1 MICSITVEQQFSI
14 SMVYMCE
21 FNATNLGMKEKLEMI
36 SLQGKRFLYTAFG
49 VLNETYTNIF
59 TLHS

>member
-1 MICSITVEQQFSI
+1 
-14 SMVYMCE
+14 MVYMYE
-21 FNATNLGMKEKLEMI
+21 FNATNPGMKEKLEMI

-59 TLHS
+59 TLHTWEGWT